1 MDSNYLDVYLS
12 EKWVK
17 GEIQKWTILLT
28 FYKNVKN
35 YTNARESGK
44 KNIAKFAALCF
55 FL

>member
-28 FYKNVKN
+28 FYKKQN
-35 YTNARESGK
+35 YTNIRESGK
-44 KNIAKFAALCF
+44 KKM
-55 FL
+55 

>member
-28 FYKNVKN
+28 FYKKNKTILILENLVK
-35 YTNARESGK
+35 K
-44 KNIAKFAALCF
+44 I
-55 FL
+55 